1 MSKYCEYC
9 SHSPG
14 HSLDDNFN
22 CLPCIHLEPRPYADN
37 TVVLKDL
44 FILSPSI
51 AFRKGTPEW
60 LKKGDEDGNDGV

>member
-9 SHSPG
+9 SHS
-14 HSLDDNFN
+14 LDDSFN
-22 CLPCIHLEPRPYADN
+22 CLPCTHLELRPYADN

-51 AFRKGTPEW
+51 VFCKGIPEW
-60 LKKGDEDGNDGV
+60 IKGGKDGKNI